1 MYPTEVIVDYDVLR
15 ENYRALQA
23 LRPQCRL
30 APVVKSDA
38 YGHGLVEASRAFLA
52 GGAERLAVFRV
63 EEALELRRNGIQCP
77 VWVLLG
83 ALPYE
88 AGLAVGQGFTLA
100 VFDLAQAQALS
111 EAALKEGFVQDV
123 HVAVDTG
130 MGRLGFLVDELP
142 GALAQILPMKGL
154 RLRGIFSHIAKATD
168 ATYPVTRKQVEGF
181 RRALTMLPPDCT
193 ENHSC
198 ASDAWLSDLIPE
210 LHYARPGICLY
221 QEYAVNGRVITH
233 DAMTLKTR
241 LVSLK
246 TIPAGSSISYNCVR
260 TLTRDSRVAVAPL
273 GYEDGFLRSM
283 TDKGAA
289 LVHGRRAPILGT
301 ICMSMTMLDVTD
313 IPEAAIGDEAV
324 FMGRQGD
331 ERITIAELAD
341 RANTTPHE
349 FLCAMGKHRET
360 PVLCRQL

>member
-1 MYPTEVIVDYDVLR
+1 MFPTEVIVDYSILR
-15 ENYRALQA
+15 ENFKALQA
-23 LRPQCRL
+23 LKPHCHL

-38 YGHGLVEASRAFLA
+38 YGHGLVQASRAFLE

-63 EEALELRRNGIQCP
+63 EEALELRQKGVDCP
-77 VWVLLG
+77 LWVLLG

-88 AGLAVGQGFTLA
+88 AEEAVGKGFTLA
-100 VFDLAQAQALS
+100 VFDLGQAKAVS
-111 EAALKEGFVQDV
+111 DAAERHGVVQDI

-130 MGRLGFLVDELP
+130 MGRLGFLVDELQA
-142 GALAQILPMKGL
+142 ALSQILTMKGL
-154 RLRGIFSHIAKATD
+154 RMRGLFSHIAKASD
-168 ATYPVTRKQVEGF
+168 AAHPVTRQQVDGF
-181 RRALTMLPPDCT
+181 RWAMKMLPSDCV

-198 ASDAWLSDLIPE
+198 ASDAWLGDLIPE

-221 QEYAVNGRVITH
+221 QEYQVGGRIITH
-233 DAMTLKTR
+233 DAMTLKTK

-246 TIPAGSSISYNCVR
+246 TMPAGATISYNCLR
-260 TLTRDSRVAVAPL
+260 KLTRNSRVAVAPL

-289 LVHGRRAPILGT
+289 LVHGQRAPILGT

-313 IPEAAIGDEAV
+313 IPDTAIGDEAV
-324 FMGRQGD
+324 FMGHQGN
-331 ERITIAELAD
+331 EWISIAELAE

-349 FLCAMGKHRET
+349 FLCAMGKHRA
-360 PVLCRQL
+360 

>member
-1 MYPTEVIVDYDVLR
+1 M
-15 ENYRALQA
+15 Q
-23 LRPQCRL
+23 
-30 APVVKSDA
+30 
-38 YGHGLVEASRAFLA
+38 ASRAFLE

-63 EEALELRRNGIQCP
+63 EEALELRRNGIESP

-88 AGLAVGQGFTLA
+88 AELAVGHGFTLA
-100 VFDLAQAQALS
+100 VFDIVQAKALS
-111 EAALKEGFVQDV
+111 EAALKHGKMQDV

-142 GALAQILPMKGL
+142 GALSQLFTMKGL
-154 RLRGIFSHIAKATD
+154 RVRSIFSHIAKACD
-168 ATYPVTRKQVEGF
+168 PAHPVTLKQVDGF
-181 RRALTMLPPDCT
+181 RRALKMLPPDCT

-198 ASDAWLSDLIPE
+198 ASDAWLGDLIPE

-221 QEYAVNGRVITH
+221 QEYVVGGRVVTH

-246 TIPAGSSISYNCVR
+246 TIPAGESISYNCLR
-260 TLTRDSRVAVAPL
+260 TLMRESRVAVAPL

-324 FMGRQGD
+324 FMGCQGD
-331 ERITIAELAD
+331 ERISIAELAE

-349 FLCAMGKHRET
+349 FLCAMGKHR
-360 PVLCRQL
+360 L

>member
-1 MYPTEVIVDYDVLR
+1 MYPTEVIVDYGILR
-15 ENYRALQA
+15 ENFKALQA
-23 LRPQCRL
+23 LRPQCHL

-38 YGHGLVEASRAFLA
+38 YGHGLVKASQAFLA
-52 GGAERLAVFRV
+52 GGAELLAVFRV
-63 EEALELRRNGIQCP
+63 EEALELRQNGVQCP
-77 VWVLLG
+77 IWVLLG

-88 AGLAVGQGFTLA
+88 AELAVGHGFTLA
-100 VFDLAQAQALS
+100 VFDFAQAQVLS
-111 EAALKEGFVQDV
+111 ETALKRGLVQDV
-123 HVAVDTG
+123 HIAVDTG

-142 GALAQILPMKGL
+142 EALSQILAMKGL
-154 RLRGIFSHIAKATD
+154 HVRGIFSHIAKACD
-168 ATYPVTRKQVEGF
+168 AMHPVTRKQVEGF
-181 RRALTMLPPDCT
+181 RKALTMLPSDCT

-198 ASDAWLSDLIPE
+198 ASDAWLGNLIPE
-210 LHYARPGICLY
+210 LSYARPGICLY
-221 QEYAVNGRVITH
+221 QEYAANGRIITH
-233 DAMTLKTR
+233 DAMTLKTQ

-246 TIPAGSSISYNCVR
+246 TIPAGASISYNCVR

-283 TDKGAA
+283 SNKGAA

-324 FMGRQGD
+324 FIGCQGN
-331 ERITIAELAD
+331 ERITIAELAE

-349 FLCAMGKHRET
+349 FLCAMGKHRA
-360 PVLCRQL
+360 

>member
-1 MYPTEVIVDYDVLR
+1 MYPTEVIVDYDILR
-15 ENYRALQA
+15 ENFKALQA
-23 LRPQCRL
+23 LKPHCHL
-30 APVVKSDA
+30 VPVVKSDA
-38 YGHGLVEASRAFLA
+38 YGHGLVQSSRAFLA

-63 EEALELRRNGIQCP
+63 EEGLALRQEGIDCP
-77 VWVLLG
+77 IWVLLG

-88 AGLAVGQGFTLA
+88 AAQAVGRGFTLA
-100 VFDLAQAQALS
+100 VFDIEQAKALS
-111 EAALKEGFVQDV
+111 EAAERRGLVQDV

-130 MGRLGFLVDELP
+130 MGRLGFLVDDLQE
-142 GALAQILPMKGL
+142 ALAQIFALKGL
-154 RLRGIFSHIAKATD
+154 RVCGIFSHIAKAND
-168 ATYPVTRKQVEGF
+168 VMHPVTRRQVDGF
-181 RRALTMLPPDCT
+181 RRALKMLPSVCV

-198 ASDAWLSDLIPE
+198 ASDAWLGDLIPE

-221 QEYAVNGRVITH
+221 QEYQVDGRIVTH

-246 TIPAGSSISYNCVR
+246 TMPAGATVSYNCIR
-260 TLTRDSRVAVAPL
+260 TLTRESRVAVAPL

-324 FMGRQGD
+324 FMGCQGD
-331 ERITIAELAD
+331 EQITIAELAE

-349 FLCAMGKHRET
+349 FLCAMGKHRA
-360 PVLCRQL
+360 

>member
-15 ENYRALQA
+15 ENFKALQA
-23 LRPQCRL
+23 LRPQCHL

-38 YGHGLVEASRAFLA
+38 YGHGLTETSRAFLA

-63 EEALELRRNGIQCP
+63 EEALELRQHDIQCP
-77 VWVLLG
+77 IWVLLG

-88 AGLAVGQGFTLA
+88 AELAVGRGFTLA
-100 VFDLAQAQALS
+100 VFDLGQAHALS
-111 EAALKEGFVQDV
+111 EAALKRGLVQDV
-123 HVAVDTG
+123 HIAVDTG
-130 MGRLGFLVDELP
+130 MGRLGFLVDKLP
-142 GALAQILPMKGL
+142 DALSLILALKGL
-154 RLRGIFSHIAKATD
+154 RVRGIFSHIAKACD
-168 ATYPVTRKQVEGF
+168 AAHPVTQKQVAGF
-181 RRALTMLPPDCT
+181 RKALAMLPPDCT

-198 ASDAWLSDLIPE
+198 ASDAWLGDLIPE
-210 LHYARPGICLY
+210 LSYARPGICLY

-233 DAMTLKTR
+233 DAMTLKTQ

-246 TIPAGSSISYNCVR
+246 TIPAGTSISYNCVR

-289 LVHGRRAPILGT
+289 LVHGKRAPILGT

-313 IPEAAIGDEAV
+313 IPETTIGDEAV
-324 FMGRQGD
+324 FMGSQGD
-331 ERITIAELAD
+331 ERISIAELAE
-341 RANTTPHE
+341 RANTTSHE
-349 FLCAMGKHRET
+349 FLCAMGKHRD
-360 PVLCRQL
+360 

>member
-1 MYPTEVIVDYDVLR
+1 MYPTEVIVDYAILR
-15 ENYRALQA
+15 ENFRSLQA
-23 LRPQCRL
+23 LRPQCHL

-38 YGHGLVEASRAFLA
+38 YGHGLIETSRAFLA

-63 EEALELRRNGIQCP
+63 EEALELRQNGIQCP
-77 VWVLLG
+77 IWVLLG

-88 AGLAVGQGFTLA
+88 AELAVGHGFTLA
-100 VFDLAQAQALS
+100 VFDIGQAQVLS
-111 EAALKEGFVQDV
+111 EAALKRGLLQDV
-123 HVAVDTG
+123 HIAVDTG
-130 MGRLGFLVDELP
+130 MGRLGFLVDELQE
-142 GALAQILPMKGL
+142 ALSQILALKGL
-154 RLRGIFSHIAKATD
+154 RVRGIFSHIAKACD
-168 ATYPVTRKQVEGF
+168 APHPVTQKQVAGF
-181 RRALTMLPPDCT
+181 RKALAMLPPDCT

-198 ASDAWLSDLIPE
+198 ASDAWLGDLIPE
-210 LHYARPGICLY
+210 LSYSRPGICLY
-221 QEYAVNGRVITH
+221 QEYAVDGRIITH
-233 DAMTLKTR
+233 DAMTLKTQ

-246 TIPAGSSISYNCVR
+246 TIPAGASISYNCVR

-324 FMGRQGD
+324 FMGCQGN
-331 ERITIAELAD
+331 ERITIAELAE

-349 FLCAMGKHRET
+349 FLCAMGKHRE
-360 PVLCRQL
+360 